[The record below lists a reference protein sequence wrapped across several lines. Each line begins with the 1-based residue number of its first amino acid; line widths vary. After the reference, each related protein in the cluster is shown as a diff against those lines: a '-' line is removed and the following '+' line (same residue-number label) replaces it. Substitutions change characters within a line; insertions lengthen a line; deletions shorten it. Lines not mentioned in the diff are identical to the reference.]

1 MKDDA
6 LERAMDF
13 DEVKETSPVRKAEIE
28 EQLSIAKKTMM
39 LREKEIYK
47 AIAMFAIH
55 GDD

>member
-13 DEVKETSPVRKAEIE
+13 DEVKEPSPVRKAEIE
-28 EQLSIAKKTMM
+28 EQMSIAKKTMR
-39 LREKEIYK
+39 REKEIYK